1 MKVRMSMLVMLG
13 ISLVGSICVAAEDG
27 AAVYKAQCAKCH
39 GDTGQADTAAG
50 KALKV
55 PMLKGD
61 AKVAGMSAE
70 DVAKSV
76 KANEKH
82 KSFVTKLTDEQVNA
96 AAGFAKGL
104 AGGK

>member
-1 MKVRMSMLVMLG
+1 MTM
-13 ISLVGSICVAAEDG
+13 AAATARDP
-27 AAVYKAQCAKCH
+27 
-39 GDTGQADTAAG
+39 AAG

-61 AKVAGMSAE
+61 AKVAGMSV
-70 DVAKSV
+70 DDIAKAV

-96 AAGFAKGL
+96 AAGFAKQL